1 MERGTK
7 RNQPWVP
14 KMTKDM
20 IKSINL
26 LIEKR
31 SDANVSGKYLFA
43 RQATSLR
50 TMRARDVLS
59 EVSGKIGLTYG
70 NLIPEVDFSEAIKKR
85 PYQF

>member
-1 MERGTK
+1 
-7 RNQPWVP
+7 
-14 KMTKDM
+14 MTKNM

-31 SDANVSGKYLFA
+31 SDVNVSGKYLFA